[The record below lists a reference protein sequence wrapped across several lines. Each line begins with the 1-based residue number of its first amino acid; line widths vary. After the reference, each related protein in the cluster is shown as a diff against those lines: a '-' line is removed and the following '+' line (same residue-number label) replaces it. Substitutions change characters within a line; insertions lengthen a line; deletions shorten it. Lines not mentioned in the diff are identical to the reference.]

1 MSVDQFGLISRC
13 LGIVLIALYLA
24 LALFVVAD
32 LLPGSALAILWNGAG
47 AH

>member
-1 MSVDQFGLISRC
+1 MSVDQLGLINRC
-13 LGIVLIALYLA
+13 LGVVLIALYLA
-24 LALFVVAD
+24 ALFVVAD